1 MVGKVRRIKTGGRIE
16 IVWLHGI
23 RGRIRLPQGE
33 IELVESEKEGGRE
46 REVGEGGG
54 TKRK

>member
-33 IELVESEKEGGRE
+33 IELVESEKERGRE
-46 REVGEGGG
+46 REVGEWGG